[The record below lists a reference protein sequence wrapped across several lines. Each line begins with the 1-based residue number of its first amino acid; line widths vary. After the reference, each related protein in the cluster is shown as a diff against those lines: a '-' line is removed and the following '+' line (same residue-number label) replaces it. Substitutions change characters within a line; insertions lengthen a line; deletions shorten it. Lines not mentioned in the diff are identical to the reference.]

1 MFKKCASLVSVL
13 ALLLSVL
20 LLVPT
25 SVSAAQTLT
34 IEDDFISYVDGDIGK
49 LSMAKYFAMESG
61 EDVRIKYAFGKGYC
75 CPTGGGVTASIVY
88 KVDANGGTFDSLNLT
103 VKGHF
108 ASRDGYNADWTST
121 PHAIVSV
128 SADGT
133 KFEEA
138 AIWDGERVSKADYP
152 YDTDYKNLPVKTY
165 TADLKEAAGNNSVL
179 YIKLSWNVFDFP
191 LYSSV
196 HNVKIE
202 GNVSGGACVSQATTT
217 TTTTTATTTTTTT
230 TAAPTDATTTA
241 SSAGDTTTAS
251 SADAGTT
258 TAPTSGDAAG
268 TTTTAPSEDNDANAG
283 NDDGGDGNGAPI
295 GLIVGIVVV
304 LILVAGGAIVFLMY
318 KKTAK
323 K

>member
-1 MFKKCASLVSVL
+1 MFKKTASLVSVL
-13 ALLLSVL
+13 ALILSVFL
-20 LLVPT
+20 LIPT

-34 IEDDFISYVDGDIGK
+34 IEDNFISWVDGDIGK
-49 LSMAKYFAMESG
+49 LSLAKYFSIESG
-61 EDVRIKYAFGKGYC
+61 ENVRIKYAFGKGYC

-108 ASRDGYNADWTST
+108 ASRDGYNADWTQT
-121 PHAIVSV
+121 PRAVVEV
-128 SADGT
+128 SADGV
-133 KFEEA
+133 KYEEA
-138 AIWDGERVSKADYP
+138 AIWDGERVDKGTYATDN
-152 YDTDYKNLPVKTY
+152 DYKNLPVKTY
-165 TADLKEAAGNNSVL
+165 NADLKAAAGSNSVV
-179 YIKLSWNVFDFP
+179 YVKLSWNVYDFP

-202 GNVSGGACVSQATTT
+202 GNVSGGNGVAQNTTTTTT

-230 TAAPTDATTTA
+230 AAPTESTTIAPTEG
-241 SSAGDTTTAS
+241 STTAS
-251 SADAGTT
+251 SADAT
-258 TAPTSGDAAG
+258 
-268 TTTTAPSEDNDANAG
+268 TTTTAGDTNTIGTMPTEDTGDNG
-283 NDDGGDGNGAPI
+283 DGGNGAPI

-304 LILVAGGAIVFLMY
+304 LVLAAGGAIVFLMY

>member
-1 MFKKCASLVSVL
+1 MFKKCASLASVL

-25 SVSAAQTLT
+25 SVSAAQALT
-34 IEDDFISYVDGDIGK
+34 IEDDFISYTDGDIGK

-61 EDVRIKYAFGKGYC
+61 DHVRIKYAFGKGYC
-75 CPTGGGVTASIVY
+75 CPDGGGVTSSIVY
-88 KVDANGGTFDSLNLT
+88 KVDANGGTFDSLNIT
-103 VKGHF
+103 VKAHF
-108 ASRDGYNADWTST
+108 ASREGYNADWTST

-128 SADGT
+128 STDGT
-133 KFEEA
+133 KYEEA
-138 AIWDGERVSKADYP
+138 AIWDGERVSKTDYP
-152 YDTDYKNLPVKTY
+152 NDTDYKNLPVKTY
-165 TADLKEAAGNNSVL
+165 NADLKAAAGSNSVL
-179 YIKLSWNVFDFP
+179 YVKLSWNVFDFP

-202 GNVSGGACVSQATTT
+202 GTVSGGAGISQATTT
-217 TTTTTATTTTTTT
+217 TTTAATTTTTTT
-230 TAAPTDATTTA
+230 TAAAPTEATTTA
-241 SSAGDTTTAS
+241 PSAGDTTTAS

-258 TAPTSGDAAG
+258 TAPTSGDVAG
-268 TTTTAPSEDNDANAG
+268 TTTAPSEDNDANTG